1 MITTLTTAALI
12 SISIEVMCIHLLIGL
27 LFVFLNCFIAGFSG
41 EDVKKTDFQDLL
53 MWPFTLF
60 AAIGLCTRVVSVKI
74 ASVKETKRKT
84 EEELNKRKE
93 RQERHKSSG
102 GKTKEE

>member
-1 MITTLTTAALI
+1 MITTITGAALL
-12 SISIEVMCIHLLIGL
+12 SLGIEVLCIHLLIGL

-41 EDVKKTDFQDLL
+41 EEVKKTDFQDLL

-60 AAIGLCTRVVSVKI
+60 SALGLCTRVVSVKI

-84 EEELNKRKE
+84 EEELKKRQE
-93 RQERHKSSG
+93 RQERHKGSG
-102 GKTKEE
+102 GQIKEE